1 MLRLWTIDKH
11 IAQMWS
17 ISLSVQ
23 YKNILGEFAE
33 RTKPDLII
41 LGVTA
46 HTRYD
51 SVKSFTLKQK
61 LLMNKV
67 DTLLPTSTS
76 VVWLSHMS
84 WRVDKMRSDQPRF
97 VMDAGENLT
106 VNQEVLRQNI
116 IFHQLLSTRLAN
128 NNTRA
133 NVLPF
138 FDLYN
143 ISMPVQQPWYADFI
157 HCHRYFYN
165 GLQDALFETYCNSFM
180 AHTNN

>member
-1 MLRLWTIDKH
+1 
-11 IAQMWS
+11 MWS

-46 HTRYD
+46 HIRYD

-61 LLMNKV
+61 WLMNKV

-76 VVWLSHMS
+76 VVWLSHMP
-84 WRVDKMRSDQPRF
+84 WRVDKMRNDQPRF

-106 VNQEVLRQNI
+106 VNQELLRQNI
-116 IFHQLLSTRLAN
+116 IFHN
-128 NNTRA
+128 
-133 NVLPF
+133 
-138 FDLYN
+138 Y
-143 ISMPVQQPWYADFI
+143 
-157 HCHRYFYN
+157 
-165 GLQDALFETYCNSFM
+165 
-180 AHTNN
+180 